1 MPWPEVSIVSSRL
14 EFVTLAMSDEVN
26 IRVLCRRFGVC
37 PSTAYK
43 WIRRYERDGPTGL
56 EDQSR
61 RPHYSPK
68 RTPKNIESQILVVR
82 DQHPSW
88 GGRKIQDILLKKGIS
103 SVPSPS
109 TITQILRRN
118 DRLDPAESEK
128 NKTWRRFEE
137 KVPNALWQMDFKGH
151 FPLLKGR
158 CHPLTVLDDHSR
170 YSVGLQACGNEQA
183 PTVKERLTGVFERY
197 GLPDRFLVDNATP
210 WGGRSPWDLTGLTI
224 WLIRL
229 GIGVIHSRP
238 YHPQTLGKD
247 ERFHRTLNE
256 EVLRHRAW
264 LDLDQCQRAF
274 DKWRLTYNLERP
286 HEALDMAVPAERYRP
301 SSRTFPKQLLPLEYA
316 PGDLV
321 RKVQDKG
328 EFSFKGRLFQ
338 VSKALRGHPVA
349 MRPTR
354 IDGVFDVFFCHKKLS
369 TIDLNSTP
377 KGTMT
382 SLSP

>member
-1 MPWPEVSIVSSRL
+1 MGCRIGSWWT
-14 EFVTLAMSDEVN
+14 TLH
-26 IRVLCRRFGVC
+26 LG
-37 PSTAYK
+37 
-43 WIRRYERDGPTGL
+43 
-56 EDQSR
+56 
-61 RPHYSPK
+61 
-68 RTPKNIESQILVVR
+68 
-82 DQHPSW
+82 
-88 GGRKIQDILLKKGIS
+88 
-103 SVPSPS
+103 
-109 TITQILRRN
+109 
-118 DRLDPAESEK
+118 AEE
-128 NKTWRRFEE
+128 
-137 KVPNALWQMDFKGH
+137 A
-151 FPLLKGR
+151 
-158 CHPLTVLDDHSR
+158 
-170 YSVGLQACGNEQA
+170 
-183 PTVKERLTGVFERY
+183 
-197 GLPDRFLVDNATP
+197 
-210 WGGRSPWDLTGLTI
+210 PWDLTGLTI

-338 VSKALRGHPVA
+338 VSRALRGHPVA
-349 MRPTR
+349 MRATR